1 MRGGIGILGGTFDP
15 IHVAHLRAAIEV
27 REACGLDEI
36 RLVPSA
42 VPPHKAAAG
51 VSSAADR
58 LRMVELAA
66 AGVPGL
72 VPWDTEL
79 RRDGPSYTVDTL
91 RALRAE
97 VGPEQRLVF
106 ILGRDAFADLD
117 TWREPDVILGLADLV
132 VVTRPPWPSGLA
144 IEDFPVAL
152 RHTLGYDPASEAI
165 RHESGRGVTL
175 LRISALDVSATDL
188 RARIAVGRSI
198 RFLVPDAVAAY
209 VAERGLYLRRED
221 PGPA

>member
-15 IHVAHLRAAIEV
+15 IHVAHLRVAVEA
-27 REACGLDEI
+27 REALGLDEI

-58 LRMVELAA
+58 LRMVELAT
-66 AGVPGL
+66 AGVCGL

-79 RRDGPSYTVDTL
+79 RRDGPSFTVDTL

-97 VGPEQRLVF
+97 VGPDARVVF
-106 ILGRDAFADLD
+106 VLGRDAFADLD
-117 TWREPDVILGLADLV
+117 TWREPGVILGLADLV
-132 VVTRPPWPSGLA
+132 VVTRPPWPAELG

-152 RHTLGYDPASEAI
+152 RHTLGYDRASEAI

-188 RARIAVGRSI
+188 RARVAAGRSI
-198 RFLVPDAVAAY
+198 RFLVPDAVATF
-209 VAERGLYLRRED
+209 VAERGLYLHQED
-221 PGPA
+221 RGPA